1 MVLPDEKIPI
11 AMSCVRRIVPDLD
24 KKNKDAKEAAEQ
36 AINESNR
43 NYKEEQN
50 KRRLELRAAEKAEK
64 LNDIV
69 RHQEQR
75 VVEAF

>member
-1 MVLPDEKIPI
+1 MRTTLTNQIEDK
-11 AMSCVRRIVPDLD
+11 SNTD
-24 KKNKDAKEAAEQ
+24 KKNKEAKEAAEM

-69 RHQEQR
+69 RH
-75 VVEAF
+75 

>member
-1 MVLPDEKIPI
+1 MKTTLTNQIDDKNNT
-11 AMSCVRRIVPDLD
+11 D

-69 RHQEQR
+69 RHEEQR

>member
-1 MVLPDEKIPI
+1 MDDKTNT
-11 AMSCVRRIVPDLD
+11 D
-24 KKNKDAKEAAEQ
+24 KKNKDAKEAAEA
-36 AINESNR
+36 AINDDNR
-43 NYKEEQN
+43 NYKEAQN
-50 KRRLELRAAEKAEK
+50 QRRLELRAAEKAEK

>member
-1 MVLPDEKIPI
+1 MKTTLTKQIDDKNNT
-11 AMSCVRRIVPDLD
+11 D
-24 KKNKDAKEAAEQ
+24 KKNKDAKEAAEE

-69 RHQEQR
+69 RH
-75 VVEAF
+75 